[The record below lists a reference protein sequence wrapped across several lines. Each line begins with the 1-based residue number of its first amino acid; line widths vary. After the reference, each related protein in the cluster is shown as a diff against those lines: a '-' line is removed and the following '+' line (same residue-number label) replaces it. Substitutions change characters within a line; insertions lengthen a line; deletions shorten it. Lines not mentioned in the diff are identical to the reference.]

1 MKSDLS
7 AMFAFNP
14 ATIISAEKNTCELL
28 CVTTALGVVFESE
41 GVWSQSLQQVTP
53 LQPAQLCQEK
63 RSRQERKSLP
73 LGG

>member
-53 LQPAQLCQEK
+53 LQPAQEK